1 MSDVTAE
8 ITALEDRRWAAQIG
22 EDIATLEELYAD
34 ELSYTHSN
42 GHVDTKES
50 YIKAIANK
58 VFDYRGEERR
68 DVAVTVVEGTAM
80 VTGRI
85 AIHVVAGG
93 AERHLDAR
101 YSVIWVRRPAG
112 NWQFLCWQSTP
123 VAK

>member
-1 MSDVTAE
+1 MTEANAE
-8 ITALEDRRWAAQIG
+8 IEELENRRWRAQID
-22 EDIATLEELYAD
+22 EDTATLEQLYAD

-42 GHVDTKES
+42 GHVDTKAS

-58 VFDYRGEERR
+58 VFDYRGEERT
-68 DVAVTVVEGTAM
+68 DTSIVVVDSTAL

-123 VAK
+123 VGK